1 MPIGIMINALSIV
14 AGGIVGAF
22 AGNKISDFFKEN
34 LNTVFGACA
43 ITMGISSIVLME
55 NMPAVI
61 FSVIAGTSIGLIIH
75 LGRWI
80 NQAGQFMQKGIGKLQ
95 KTSDKGEK
103 SNSDLLVTTLVLFCA
118 SGTGIYGSIVS
129 GMTGEHTI
137 LITKS
142 ILDFPTALIF
152 ACTLGS
158 VVALVAVPQF
168 IIFFALF
175 LLAKA
180 IYPLCTPAMINDFK
194 ACGGILL
201 LATGFR
207 MIRVKEFPVADMIP
221 AMLFV
226 MPVSSFWVSY
236 LLPLLS

>member
-1 MPIGIMINALSIV
+1 MPIGIIMNVLVVV
-14 AGGIVGAF
+14 AGGIVGAL
-22 AGNKISDFFKEN
+22 AGDKISDGFKEG
-34 LNTVFGACA
+34 LNTVFGACSMS
-43 ITMGISSIVLME
+43 MGISSIVLME

-75 LGRWI
+75 LGKQIHR
-80 NQAGQFMQKGIGKLQ
+80 AGGMMQKAISRLQ
-95 KTSDKGEK
+95 KTSDGKEG
-103 SNSDLLVTTLVLFCA
+103 NGDLLVTVLVLFCA

-152 ACTLGS
+152 ACSLGG
-158 VVALVAVPQF
+158 VVALIAVPQF

-175 LLAKA
+175 LLANA

-207 MIRVKEFPVADMIP
+207 MIKVKNFPIADMIP
-221 AMLFV
+221 AMILV
-226 MPVSSFWVSY
+226 MPVSSLWVSY
-236 LLPLLS
+236 IMPLLP